1 MERPLTEHLRED
13 KRPLSLK
20 EYEKVGGYSALRKV
34 LKGMTPKDVQDVVKE
49 SNLRGRG
56 GAGFATGLKWSFV
69 PMNNS
74 KPKYLIANADEM
86 EPGTFKDRILLEQT
100 PHQLIEGMILSAYA
114 IQADQSFVFLRWAY
128 KVAAREIDKAIHE
141 AYAAGYLGKNIL
153 GSGYDLD
160 MHLHTGVGRYMCGE
174 ETALL
179 NSLEGKR
186 ATPRAKPPFPQISG
200 LFGKPTIVNNVE
212 TLCNIPHIVNKGGDW
227 FRALSRTADAGTKIY
242 GVSGKVKKPGA
253 WELPMGVT
261 MRELIEE
268 YAGGMQDGLKFRGA
282 LPGGASTDFLVEEH
296 LDVKLDYANV
306 AAAGSRLGTGT
317 LIILDDKTCPVGFVQ
332 NLEHFF
338 AQESCGFCTPC
349 REGLPWVAKI
359 LASIEAGEGH
369 EEDMELLQFHT
380 RYLGP
385 GNTFCALAPGAMEP
399 LQSALKYFRQDF
411 ERHIHEQCC
420 PWKENE
426 ARMRDPKFIKEAL
439 HAAGNIAMKT

>member
-1 MERPLTEHLRED
+1 MEKPLTQHMRGD
-13 KRPLSLK
+13 GAPLSLK
-20 EYEKVGGYSALRKV
+20 EYERAGGYQALRKA
-34 LKGMTPKDVQDVVKE
+34 LKEMEPKAVTTLVKE

-56 GAGFATGLKWSFV
+56 GAGFLTGMKWSFV
-69 PMNNS
+69 PMNVP
-74 KPKYLIANADEM
+74 KPKYLICNADEM

-100 PHQLIEGMILSAYA
+100 PHQLIEGMILAAYA
-114 IQADQSFVFLRWAY
+114 IQADQSYVFLRWAY
-128 KVAAREIDKAIHE
+128 KLAAKVITQAIEE

-153 GSGYDLD
+153 GSGFDLD

-212 TLCNIPHIVNKGGDW
+212 TLCCIPHIVNRGTDW
-227 FRALSRTADAGTKIY
+227 FKNLSPGADAGTKIY

-253 WELPMGVT
+253 WELPMTVT
-261 MRELIEE
+261 MRELIED

-296 LDVKLDYANV
+296 LDVRMDYTGV

-317 LIILDDKTCPVGFVQ
+317 MIILDDHTSVVGFVR

-349 REGLPWVAKI
+349 REGLPW
-359 LASIEAGEGH
+359 IEKVLHTIEIGEGKP
-369 EEDMELLQFHT
+369 EDIKTLEFHT
-380 RYLGP
+380 KYLGP

-399 LQSALKYFRQDF
+399 LQSALKYFRKDF
-411 ERHIHEQCC
+411 EELIRHKIS
-420 PWKENE
+420 
-426 ARMRDPKFIKEAL
+426 A
-439 HAAGNIAMKT
+439 

>member
-1 MERPLTEHLRED
+1 MERPLTQHIKHD
-13 KRPLSLK
+13 KHPLSLK
-20 EYEKVGGYSALRKV
+20 EYEAVGGYRALRKA
-34 LKGMTPKDVQDVVKE
+34 LKGMAPAEVTKLVTD

-56 GAGFATGLKWSFV
+56 GAGFLTGVKWSFV
-69 PMNNS
+69 PLDVP

-86 EPGTFKDRILLEQT
+86 EPGTFKDRILLEST
-100 PHQLIEGMILSAYA
+100 PHQLIEGMIIAAFA

-128 KVAAREIDKAIHE
+128 KVAANAITKAIQE

-153 GSGYDLD
+153 GSGLDLD
-160 MHLHTGVGRYMCGE
+160 MHLHIGVGRYMCGE

-186 ATPRAKPPFPQISG
+186 ATPRAKPPFPQLSG
-200 LFGKPTIVNNVE
+200 LFGRPTIVNNVE
-212 TLCNIPHIVNKGGDW
+212 TLCCLPHIVNNGAEW
-227 FRALSRTADAGTKIY
+227 FRKLSLTGDAGTKIY

-261 MRELIEE
+261 IRELIEE
-268 YAGGMQDGLKFRGA
+268 HAGGMRDGLKFKGV

-296 LDVKLDYANV
+296 LDVKMDFASI

-317 LIILDDKTCPVGFVQ
+317 MIVLDDQTCPVGFVK

-349 REGLPWVAKI
+349 REGLPWTEKVLNAIESGNGRMEDLKI
-359 LASIEAGEGH
+359 L
-369 EEDMELLQFHT
+369 DFHT
-380 RYLGP
+380 KYLGP

-399 LQSALKYFRQDF
+399 LQSALKYFREDF
-411 ERHIHEQCC
+411 EEHIINGSCKYQPSYEKS
-420 PWKENE
+420 KERN
-426 ARMRDPKFIKEAL
+426 
-439 HAAGNIAMKT
+439 NIERKLELK

>member
-1 MERPLTEHLRED
+1 MERPLTQHIRKD
-13 KRPLSLK
+13 KAPLSLK
-20 EYEKVGGYSALRKV
+20 EYEKVGGYQSVKKV
-34 LKGMTPKDVQDVVKE
+34 LKDMSPKAVQEVVKE

-56 GAGFATGLKWSFV
+56 GAGFVTGLKWSFV
-69 PMNNS
+69 PLDAP

-86 EPGTFKDRILLEQT
+86 EPGTFKDRLLLEST
-100 PHQLIEGMILSAYA
+100 PHQLIEGMIVSAYA

-128 KVAAREIDKAIHE
+128 KTAATAITRAIRE
-141 AYAAGYLGKNIL
+141 AYDAGYLGHNIL
-153 GSGYDLD
+153 GSGFDLD

-212 TLCNIPHIVNKGGDW
+212 TFCCIPHIVTHGAAW
-227 FRALSRTADAGTKIY
+227 FRALSRTKDAGTKLY
-242 GVSGKVKKPGA
+242 GISGKVRTPGC
-253 WELPMGVT
+253 WELPMGIT

-268 YAGGMQDGLKFRGA
+268 YGGGMQDGLTFRGA

-296 LDVKLDYANV
+296 LDVKLDYTHV

-317 LIILDDKTCPVGFVQ
+317 LVILDDQTCPVGFVQ
-332 NLEHFF
+332 NLEQFF

-349 REGLPWVAKI
+349 REGLPWTSKI
-359 LASIEAGEGH
+359 LSSIDEGLGRK
-369 EEDMELLQFHT
+369 EDLQLLEFHT
-380 RYLGP
+380 THLGP

-399 LQSALKYFRQDF
+399 LQSALKYFRKDF
-411 ERHIHEQCC
+411 EQHIHEQKC
-420 PWKENE
+420 PWK
-426 ARMRDPKFIKEAL
+426 
-439 HAAGNIAMKT
+439 